1 MLGFGKVGKFF
12 GAGAQAVVK
21 EMNADQQQNLDFF
34 EAAAS
39 SGAIVATIDGNADNA
54 ERNKLISSITKNKL
68 LGKLYTGPQIEAI
81 VANQIDK
88 AADGAGRAE
97 LIDELKDLAKHP
109 NAKDLQK
116 QCYLIAKDVAKTDGN
131 IGEKEAKALAVIAQ
145 ILNVNEAEI
154 SLLDFD

>member
-1 MLGFGKVGKFF
+1 MFGLGKAKKFF

-39 SGAIVATIDGNADNA
+39 AGAIVATIDGNADNA

-68 LGKLYTGPQIEAI
+68 LGKLYNGPQIEAI
-81 VANQIDK
+81 VGSQIDK
-88 AADGAGRAE
+88 ASDGAGRAE
-97 LIDELKDLAKHP
+97 LLDELKDLAKHP

-131 IGEKEAKALAVIAQ
+131 IGENEAKALAVISQ
-145 ILNVNEAEI
+145 ILNVNEAEV
-154 SLLDFD
+154 SLLDF